1 MSKKQAKSKKQAPP
15 VVETPQEPQET
26 QAPPVVTQSTK
37 KEQVKPLELELV
49 IDSRTLLHVDRN
61 SYEEQHLQSLIRQ
74 KGLHGKVTKVVMER
88 DYEPGRNGDVKTK
101 YQIYPKEN

>member
-1 MSKKQAKSKKQAPP
+1 MSKKQAKSKKQVPP
-15 VVETPQEPQET
+15 VVEAPQEA
-26 QAPPVVTQSTK
+26 QAPPQSTPK
-37 KEQVKPLELELV
+37 AKVGPLELELV